1 MGVGDET
8 VRDET
13 VRDCGLVEAELG
25 LHVLVGDAGA
35 EGEFVGKLP
44 GKGRVEVV
52 DLDLGIG
59 ALISLFPVVVIFG
72 GEAERHREAEADP
85 GHVIDLVRNEEV
97 GYGFGLLAA
106 VFVMDGAA
114 VLAVVVE
121 VEADADEAELSLR
134 ARVKRHRGRVV
145 VEARDVGAVDTD
157 AGVGAAE
164 TESGLLRQLEAAGN
178 GGGGE
183 GGGHGG
189 GSGGADEILMQDLL
203 LVWIGVRDTC
213 RFSGFLCVFS
223 RMRCTP

>member
-1 MGVGDET
+1 
-8 VRDET
+8 
-13 VRDCGLVEAELG
+13 
-25 LHVLVGDAGA
+25 
-35 EGEFVGKLP
+35 
-44 GKGRVEVV
+44 
-52 DLDLGIG
+52 
-59 ALISLFPVVVIFG
+59 
-72 GEAERHREAEADP
+72 
-85 GHVIDLVRNEEV
+85 
-97 GYGFGLLAA
+97 
-106 VFVMDGAA
+106 MDGAA

>member
-1 MGVGDET
+1 MLVP
-8 VRDET
+8 
-13 VRDCGLVEAELG
+13 VEAEVG
-25 LHVLVGDAGA
+25 LHVLVGNAGT
-35 EGEFVGKLP
+35 ERDLVGELP
-44 GKGRVEVV
+44 GKGRVEVI
-52 DLDLGIG
+52 DLDLGFRAFAG
-59 ALISLFPVVVIFG
+59 LLPVFAVFG

-85 GHVIDLVRNEEV
+85 GHVVDLVRDEEV
-97 GYGFGLLAA
+97 GHGFGVLAA

-114 VLAVVVE
+114 VLGVVVE
-121 VEADADEAELSLR
+121 IEADADEAELGLR
-134 ARVKRHRGRVV
+134 ARVKRHRGGVV
-145 VEARDVGAVDTD
+145 VEARDVGAVDTH